1 MRRGAR
7 RTACAAVAALHVA
20 LGGCAVGPDF
30 VRPQAEHL
38 PATYRSELAPEEA
51 MSFADLPWWEVFEDE
66 QLRAL
71 IREAIDA
78 NYDLRTATARV
89 EEARHF
95 VGVAR
100 APLFPSVG
108 YQGAAARGR
117 SFIASGFPSPTQNVF
132 LGAFNLAWEI
142 DVWGRIRRATE
153 QAEAQLYA
161 TQDVRRAIVLSLVAQ
176 VATAYFT
183 LQELDA
189 ELEIARRTTQS
200 FDDTVALFSRRYSG
214 GVDSKLSVERALAA
228 RAQAAAA
235 IPDTERQIVIQENAL
250 AILLGR
256 PPGPIARS
264 PLLTLAA
271 VPPQTPPGLPPQLLL
286 RRPDI
291 LQAEEELHAQ
301 SARIGVATADFFPR
315 LGLTAMYGGQSSELE
330 QVFKGSGNVWA
341 ISGSLLGPLFQG
353 GALIENLRAADA
365 GFDGAYQ
372 QYQQRVLVALAE
384 VSNALTNQQQLERV
398 RDEQLRE
405 VEALRE
411 SVRLAT
417 LRYVGGL
424 STYYEV
430 LEAQQQ
436 LFPAELRLAQ
446 TDLARLAAV
455 VDLYRALGGGWQ
467 ADDIPVDAGFWP
479 TGP

>member
-1 MRRGAR
+1 
-7 RTACAAVAALHVA
+7 
-20 LGGCAVGPDF
+20 
-30 VRPQAEHL
+30 
-38 PATYRSELAPEEA
+38 
-51 MSFADLPWWEVFEDE
+51 
-66 QLRAL
+66 
-71 IREAIDA
+71 
-78 NYDLRTATARV
+78 
-89 EEARHF
+89 
-95 VGVAR
+95 
-100 APLFPSVG
+100 
-108 YQGAAARGR
+108 
-117 SFIASGFPSPTQNVF
+117 
-132 LGAFNLAWEI
+132 LAWEI

-250 AILLGR
+250 ALLLGR

-315 LGLTAMYGGQSSELE
+315 LGLT
-330 QVFKGSGNVWA
+330 
-341 ISGSLLGPLFQG
+341 
-353 GALIENLRAADA
+353 
-365 GFDGAYQ
+365 
-372 QYQQRVLVALAE
+372 
-384 VSNALTNQQQLERV
+384 
-398 RDEQLRE
+398 
-405 VEALRE
+405 
-411 SVRLAT
+411 
-417 LRYVGGL
+417 
-424 STYYEV
+424 
-430 LEAQQQ
+430 
-436 LFPAELRLAQ
+436 
-446 TDLARLAAV
+446 
-455 VDLYRALGGGWQ
+455 
-467 ADDIPVDAGFWP
+467 
-479 TGP
+479 